1 MLKTESR
8 AVTSVFVPAPTPTQ
22 AAAAKRHRLFRR
34 KIEERAAR
42 IRKAQPSPVHPIIPE
57 TPELSPD
64 PPIAVYPIGRES
76 LEHPADL
83 SIPVFPV
90 IPKQYPPTLTHPMAI
105 AIIQRLVAEYFEV
118 AVAALKGPRRQ
129 IHIVI
134 ARHIAIYLCRELTPL
149 SFPLIAEQFGY
160 RDHTTAMHAYAKIKT
175 CMLNDPNL
183 AHRIAFLTG
192 ILTSAQQ

>member
-1 MLKTESR
+1 MP
-8 AVTSVFVPAPTPTQ
+8 SVFVPEPTPTQ
-22 AAAAKRHRLFRR
+22 AAAAKRHRLFRQ

-42 IRKAQPSPVHPIIPE
+42 IRSPQASPVHPIIPE
-57 TPELSPD
+57 TRELSPD
-64 PPIAVYPIGRES
+64 APIPVYTPG
-76 LEHPADL
+76 LETLEQDL
-83 SIPVFPV
+83 SIPVFPI
-90 IPKQYPPTLTHPMAI
+90 IPEQHPATLTHSTTI

-118 AVAALKGPRRQ
+118 AVAALKGPRRH

-175 CMLNDPNL
+175 RMLNDPNL

-192 ILTSAQQ
+192 ILTSTQQ